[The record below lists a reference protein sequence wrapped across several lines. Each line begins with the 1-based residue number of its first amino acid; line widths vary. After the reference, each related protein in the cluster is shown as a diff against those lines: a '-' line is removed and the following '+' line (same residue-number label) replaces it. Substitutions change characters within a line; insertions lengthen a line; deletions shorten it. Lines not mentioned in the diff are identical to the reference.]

1 MLDCSYRHIV
11 SLAISP
17 FLIRRLKSGGL
28 LRFGLIIQIIGFGLV
43 FFLPTKVA
51 ALAAF
56 IALGLGGFYIDSG
69 SNSYIADNFPEKKK
83 G

>member
-1 MLDCSYRHIV
+1 M
-11 SLAISP
+11 
-17 FLIRRLKSGGL
+17 
-28 LRFGLIIQIIGFGLV
+28 RFGLIIQIIGFGLV